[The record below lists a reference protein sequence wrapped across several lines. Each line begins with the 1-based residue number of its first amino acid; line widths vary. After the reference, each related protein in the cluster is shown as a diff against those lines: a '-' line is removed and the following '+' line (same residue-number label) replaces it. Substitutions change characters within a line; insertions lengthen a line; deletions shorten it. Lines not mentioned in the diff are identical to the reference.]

1 MFYGNVRLPWQKILP
16 KLKFEMKYSKKQLG
30 KTGELLAVKFLKQK
44 GYQIIEQN
52 YRSAWGE
59 IDLVAL
65 DEAVLVFVEVK
76 TRRSLKFGTPQMAVT
91 NSKQRKMS
99 KAALDYLQER
109 DGFDYVCRFDVMS
122 IVFPPEPS
130 EPIIE
135 HIENAFELSEQY
147 AY

>member
-1 MFYGNVRLPWQKILP
+1 
-16 KLKFEMKYSKKQLG
+16 MKYSKKQLG

-59 IDLVAL
+59 IDLIAQ
-65 DEAVLVFVEVK
+65 DGDVLVFVEVK
-76 TRRSLKFGTPQMAVT
+76 TRRSLKFGAPQIAVT

-99 KAALDYLQER
+99 KAALEYLQEK
-109 DGFDYVCRFDVMS
+109 DFFDYVCRFDVIS
-122 IVFPPEPS
+122 IVFPPDPS

-135 HIENAFELSEQY
+135 HIENAFELSEEY

>member
-1 MFYGNVRLPWQKILP
+1 
-16 KLKFEMKYSKKQLG
+16 MKYSQKQLG
-30 KTGELLAVKFLKQK
+30 KIGELLAVKFLKQK

-59 IDLVAL
+59 IDLIAQ
-65 DEAVLVFVEVK
+65 DGDVLVFVEVK
-76 TRRSLKFGTPQMAVT
+76 TRCSLKFGAPQVAVT

-99 KAALDYLQER
+99 KAALEYLQER
-109 DGFDYVCRFDVMS
+109 DGFDYVCRFDVIS
-122 IVFPPEPS
+122 IVFPPDPS

-135 HIENAFELSEQY
+135 HIENAFELSEEY

>member
-1 MFYGNVRLPWQKILP
+1 
-16 KLKFEMKYSKKQLG
+16 MKYSTKQLG
-30 KTGELLAVKFLKQK
+30 KIGELLAVKFLKQK

-59 IDLVAL
+59 IDLIAQ
-65 DEAVLVFVEVK
+65 DGEVLVFVEVK
-76 TRRSLKFGTPQMAVT
+76 TRRSLKFGAPQVAVA

-99 KAALDYLQER
+99 KTALEYLQEKNF
-109 DGFDYVCRFDVMS
+109 FDYVCRFDVIS

-135 HIENAFELSEQY
+135 HIENAFELSEEY

>member
-1 MFYGNVRLPWQKILP
+1 
-16 KLKFEMKYSKKQLG
+16 MKYSKKQLG

-59 IDLVAL
+59 IDLIAQ
-65 DEAVLVFVEVK
+65 DGDVLVFVEVK
-76 TRRSLKFGTPQMAVT
+76 TRRSLKFGVPQLAVT

-99 KAALDYLQER
+99 KAALEYLQEK
-109 DGFDYVCRFDVMS
+109 DFFDYVCRFDVIS
-122 IVFPPEPS
+122 IVFPPDPS

-135 HIENAFELSEQY
+135 HIENAFELSEEY